1 MGISPI
7 ITVYITH
14 LHFLICV
21 TIIFDDAKILF
32 LQNNAILTGIF
43 SILTV
48 AISISCFFFFATPY
62 PYPSPL

>member
-21 TIIFDDAKILF
+21 KIIFDNAKILF
-32 LQNNAILTGIF
+32 LQNNAILIGIF
-43 SILTV
+43 FIMSV
-48 AISISCFFFFATPY
+48 AISISCFFFCAKPC